1 MPSEQGAK
9 QVAII
14 NAQGIDTFK
23 ELRRKRLKAILEFA
37 RKEVYTGQVALTE
50 WLAERGL
57 GCNQGQLSK
66 DLDTLGLTPYID
78 RYGEKHLGRRSKILH
93 DQVEER
99 YVKIFQEA
107 VREVYLHGDSVMIDT
122 VPGGGQIVATI
133 VESACWREVVAI
145 YYGMSSVTITCFSDV
160 MAEDIMDRVKEGIL

>member
-14 NAQGIDTFK
+14 NNQGVEYFK

-66 DLDTLGLTPYID
+66 DLDDEY
-78 RYGEKHLGRRSKILH
+78 RR
-93 DQVEER
+93 QQG
-99 YVKIFQEA
+99 F
-107 VREVYLHGDSVMIDT
+107 
-122 VPGGGQIVATI
+122 
-133 VESACWREVVAI
+133 
-145 YYGMSSVTITCFSDV
+145 SS
-160 MAEDIMDRVKEGIL
+160 